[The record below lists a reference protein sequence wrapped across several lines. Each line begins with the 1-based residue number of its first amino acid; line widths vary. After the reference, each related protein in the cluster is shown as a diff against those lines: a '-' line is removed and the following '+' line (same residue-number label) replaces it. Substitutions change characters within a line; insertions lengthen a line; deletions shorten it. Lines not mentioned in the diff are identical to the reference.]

1 MFVNINMEVEIAPK
15 NFSLTSKEK
24 YVIIKE
30 NGMSVKFYDRSNF
43 DENNGYYRLC

>member
-1 MFVNINMEVEIAPK
+1 MTHSSLLIPHYK
-15 NFSLTSKEK
+15 KFSLTSKEK

-30 NGMSVKFYDRSNF
+30 NGMSVKFYDGSNF